1 MNKCQ
6 QLMEYITQ
14 DIVSFI
20 MEDAN
25 VPMEEA
31 MYRFYTSQ
39 TYDKLVDEDTGLYL
53 ESSASVYD
61 IFKTEQALGKLS
73 QTEY

>member
-20 MEDAN
+20 IEDVN
-25 VPMEEA
+25 LPMEEA

-39 TYDKLVDEDTGLYL
+39 TYDKLVDENTGLYL

-61 IFKTEQALGKLS
+61 IFNTEQEQGKLL
-73 QTEY
+73 QTED

>member
-20 MEDAN
+20 IEDAN
-25 VPMEEA
+25 VLMEEA

-61 IFKTEQALGKLS
+61 IFKTEQKQGKLL